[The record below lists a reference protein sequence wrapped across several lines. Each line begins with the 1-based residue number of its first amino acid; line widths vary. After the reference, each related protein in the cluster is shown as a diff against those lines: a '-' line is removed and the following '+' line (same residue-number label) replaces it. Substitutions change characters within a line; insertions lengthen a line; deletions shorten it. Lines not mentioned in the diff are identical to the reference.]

1 MASPAETTLNQSG
14 ALAHAPGRPIVEY
27 HPPAW
32 LSPNLGSHSTVDI
45 SPSEI
50 VRRHSAA
57 WSGLH
62 VETVQVMRHTPFE
75 YGFRAPRHL
84 LIALELGERLDGETV
99 VEGLPRST
107 LRDFTHKLT
116 FVPAGHDF
124 RSWQKPRVLTR
135 VTHFYIDPREPL
147 ADPALR
153 FGEIEFKPRLFFYD
167 RDLRETALK
176 FKSQV
181 ENPGSMPRLY
191 AEALG
196 IVLTHELHQQWR
208 CTPRAGQSWWP
219 CGLAAK
225 AGGRLY
231 RGACRR
237 RHSARDPSRVGTAEP
252 VPFLPVVQEFLR
264 HPAASISREPP
275 NRTGQATIGESR
287 TVRHHDCARCWLWRD
302 QQVQCRVSQADRPN
316 PEPLS
321 PQSRLEESRADAGL
335 PLRSPDRNS
344 GAAREES
351 A

>member
-1 MASPAETTLNQSG
+1 MVSSAETTLDQSA
-14 ALAHAPGRPIVEY
+14 ALAPRPPRPIAEY
-27 HPPAW
+27 QPPAW
-32 LSPNLGSHSTVDI
+32 LHPDLESRSIVDF

-75 YGFRAPRHL
+75 YGFRAPCHL

-167 RDLRETALK
+167 RDLWDTALK

-181 ENPGSMPRLY
+181 QNPGSMPRLY

-196 IVLTHELHQQWR
+196 IVLAHELIR
-208 CTPRAGQSWWP
+208 INGDGGVRGAGQPWRP
-219 CGLAAK
+219 GALAAK
-225 AGGRLY
+225 AGGGVY

-237 RHSARDPSRVGTAEP
+237 RHPACDPRRIGAAEP
-252 VPFLPVVQEFLR
+252 VPFLPVVQAFLR
-264 HPAASISREPP
+264 YAAAPISRDSS
-275 NRTGQATIGESR
+275 NRTGQAAIGGSP
-287 TVRHHDCARCWLWRD
+287 TVRHDDCARCRLQRHE
-302 QQVQCRVSQADRPN
+302 QVQCRVS
-316 PEPLS
+316 
-321 PQSRLEESRADAGL
+321 
-335 PLRSPDRNS
+335 
-344 GAAREES
+344 
-351 A
+351 

>member
-1 MASPAETTLNQSG
+1 MASSTEMTLNQSA
-14 ALAHAPGRPIVEY
+14 ALPSPARPIVEY

-32 LSPNLGSHSTVDI
+32 LHPDLESRSIVDI

-75 YGFRAPRHL
+75 YGFRAPCHL

-167 RDLRETALK
+167 RDLWDTALK

-196 IVLTHELHQQWR
+196 IVLTHEL
-208 CTPRAGQSWWP
+208 
-219 CGLAAK
+219 
-225 AGGRLY
+225 
-231 RGACRR
+231 
-237 RHSARDPSRVGTAEP
+237 
-252 VPFLPVVQEFLR
+252 
-264 HPAASISREPP
+264 
-275 NRTGQATIGESR
+275 
-287 TVRHHDCARCWLWRD
+287 VRI
-302 QQVQCRVSQADRPN
+302 
-316 PEPLS
+316 
-321 PQSRLEESRADAGL
+321 
-335 PLRSPDRNS
+335 NS
-344 GAAREES
+344 GAARREPANRGGLAPWQQKRVAAYIEERVANDIPLATLAELARLSPYHFCRSFKRTFGMPPHRYHAIRRIERAKQLLADRQLSVTTIALDVGFSDTSRFS
-351 A
+351 AAFHRLTGQTPSCYRRNLD